1 MELSKC
7 VFDCLNID
15 GTCSTL
21 LSLGKF
27 SHLPTLVRSKHI
39 VLSCCNIK
47 YNSCTKG
54 SPSFKIPER
63 SYFIVLSLKLIMD
76 LLGISAGVA
85 ELADAL
91 GLGPSGRKAVGV
103 QVPSPAPFSRN
114 LMFLM
119 TLSSL

>member
-1 MELSKC
+1 MELSKYE
-7 VFDCLNID
+7 FDYLNID

-27 SHLPTLVRSKHI
+27 SYPPTLARSKHI

-54 SPSFKIPER
+54 LPVIKVSDR
-63 SYFIVLSLKLIMD
+63 SMFIVLSLKTIMD

-103 QVPSPAPFSRN
+103 QVPSPAPVNHILIS
-114 LMFLM
+114 LIA
-119 TLSSL
+119 LSGP